1 MKTASKTRTVLQGGA
16 LIWLLIF
23 IPFIQA
29 QTAAP
34 TWTQLSPA
42 SAPVGREG
50 HSAVYDGATNRM
62 IVFGG
67 RGASGTLPNEVWV
80 LSNADGA
87 GGPSSWTLIASGGP
101 SARSFHTAVYDSAN
115 NKMIV
120 FGGEPLTNDVWVLSF
135 ANGQGGT
142 PTWTLLT
149 PAAGPLPSPRQ
160 GHSAVYDAASNRM
173 IIFGGENSLSVT
185 LDEVWVLSHANGL
198 GGTPTWMLLS
208 PIGATMS
215 REFHSAVYD
224 PASNRMI
231 VFGGVV
237 NFALAN
243 DVRVLSNANGLGT
256 PAWTVLSPTGAIGAR
271 DMHSAVYDAANNRM
285 TVFGG
290 IVNFVTANDL
300 WTLSNANGLGG
311 APAWTQLT
319 PIPGP
324 GVRRAH
330 SAVYHS
336 ANNRMIVFGG
346 FTGSGV
352 IWANDTWVLS
362 NGGPDPDVT
371 VQILIEPGEDPRP
384 PTLEIEPGALFDVAI
399 LSSSTFNALTMVDRT
414 SLTFG
419 RTGHEASIAYCY
431 DADKEGE
438 GVGMHALICRFSI
451 QQAGFHPGDTLGVM
465 MGRTVTGAPFT
476 ATDSIRIAVGDN
488 DTNSKNDDQSNNR
501 DDNR

>member
-1 MKTASKTRTVLQGGA
+1 MKTASKTRTVLQGGV

-34 TWTQLSPA
+34 TWTQLSLA

-50 HSAVYDGATNRM
+50 HSAVYDAANNRM

-67 RGASGTLPNEVWV
+67 RGISGNLPNEVWV
-80 LSNADGA
+80 LSNADGV
-87 GGPSSWTLIASGGP
+87 GGSPSWTLLIAGSGP
-101 SARSFHTAVYDSAN
+101 SARSFHSAVYDPAN
-115 NKMIV
+115 NRMIV
-120 FGGEPLTNDVWVLSF
+120 FGGEPLSNDVWVLSN
-135 ANGQGGT
+135 ANGMGGT
-142 PTWTLLT
+142 PIWTLL
-149 PAAGPLPSPRQ
+149 PAAGTLPSPRL
-160 GHSAVYDAASNRM
+160 GHSAVYDAANNRM
-173 IIFGGENSLSVT
+173 IIFAGETNLGVT
-185 LDEVWVLSHANGL
+185 FDDVWVLSHANGL
-198 GGTPTWMLLS
+198 GGAPTWMLLS
-208 PIGATMS
+208 PISATMP
-215 REFHSAVYD
+215 RELHSAVYD

-237 NFALAN
+237 NFALAH
-243 DVRVLSNANGLGT
+243 DVQVLSNANGLGGT
-256 PAWTVLSPTGAIGAR
+256 PAWTVLSPTGAMVGR

-290 IVNFVTANDL
+290 IANFALANDV

-311 APAWTQLT
+311 TPAWTQLT
-319 PIPGP
+319 PNAGP
-324 GVRRAH
+324 TVRRSH

-346 FTGSGV
+346 FTGTGV

-362 NGGPDPDVT
+362 SGGLDPDPT
-371 VQILIEPGEDPRP
+371 VQILIEPGENPRP

-399 LSSSTFNALTMVDRT
+399 LSSPTFNALTMVDRT

-419 RTGHEASIAYCY
+419 RTGNEASIAFCY
-431 DADKEGE
+431 DSDKDGE
-438 GVGMHALICRFSI
+438 GVGMRALICRFSI
-451 QQAGFHPGDTLGVM
+451 QQAGFHPGDTIGVL
-465 MGRTVTGAPFT
+465 MGRTVTGTPFR
-476 ATDSIRIAVGDN
+476 ATDSIRIAAEDEGNNNDN
-488 DTNSKNDDQSNNR
+488 K